1 MKKLYTHLSIISI
14 FFSLIVSSTT
24 TAQSFIDWQKSIGTP
39 GDDVAVK
46 IFNDQVGNLVVM
58 GSEPHAD
65 FAGNVKNYM
74 LITKLDAEGNE
85 MYKKYHD
92 VPFETFS
99 LPLDYYF
106 GRHFYTTEFGEK
118 LINVL
123 VSIGDRVLL
132 YKMLDQTGEYWSYE
146 EVGSHAIY
154 VADDN
159 TKVITGVLCSIQQ
172 SCYGPDSLV
181 VEKINPVPDSL
192 FNFVDWRFEMKQNIR
207 TNPIQGHYDFD
218 NNDVTMDEEGNV
230 YLLTQIERWDFQ
242 FCTDCADAFIDAFC
256 EIFKFD
262 TNGVLVKHVKLKTS
276 KAVVSEM
283 EFLKCA
289 DGDIVVRINDINAS
303 NTALLTSVY
312 RLDYDL
318 TLEKEFTLDQS
329 YNHMVVDEELNII
342 GCTNVFDPND
352 PNIKGASDALVT
364 KYNKEGVFQWK
375 SYYGGTS
382 FDFPRGVAITAD
394 GGIAFI
400 ANTSSTDFDIAEN
413 HGFQDIWVVKL
424 TEGTTGYEDA
434 EEVTLSMFPNPTTEY
449 IHIASNIAVFQM
461 RIVDLFGKEVLK
473 GAATHTNTPVDVR
486 SLPLGTYFVQV
497 VEDGWKGVGKFV
509 KL

>member
-1 MKKLYTHLSIISI
+1 MKKHYTQFSIL
-14 FFSLIVSSTT
+14 FTFCSLFLTSTVIGQT
-24 TAQSFIDWQKSIGTP
+24 FIDWQKSIGTP
-39 GDDVAVK
+39 ADDSALK
-46 IFNDQVGNLVVM
+46 MFEDQSGNLVVI

-85 MYKKYHD
+85 IYKKYHD
-92 VPFETFS
+92 VAFQTFS

-123 VSIGDRVLL
+123 VNIGNRRLL

-146 EVGSHAIY
+146 EVGSPTIY
-154 VADDN
+154 VTDDN
-159 TKVITGVLCSIQQ
+159 TKVVSGVLCSVQE

-207 TNPIQGHYDFD
+207 TAPIQGHYDFD
-218 NNDVTMDEEGNV
+218 NNDIRMDEEGNV

-276 KAVVSEM
+276 RAVVSAM
-283 EFLKCA
+283 EFLKC
-289 DGDIVVRINDINAS
+289 DSGEIVVRINDINAS

-318 TLEKEFTLDQS
+318 TLEKEFTMDQS
-329 YNHMVVDEELNII
+329 YNHMAVDEDLNII
-342 GCTNVFDPND
+342 GVTNVFDPAD
-352 PNIKGASDALVT
+352 PNIKGASDVLVT

-375 SYYGGTS
+375 SYYGGTG
-382 FDFPRGVAITAD
+382 FDFPRGVVLTAD
-394 GGIAFI
+394 GGIAFT
-400 ANTSSTDFDIAEN
+400 ANTSSTDFDIEEN
-413 HGFQDIWVVKL
+413 HGNQDIWVVKL
-424 TEGTTGYEDA
+424 TEGTTGYEEA
-434 EEVTLSMFPNPTTEY
+434 EKVSLSMFPNPTPDY
-449 IHIASNIAVFQM
+449 IHIASNIAVFDM
-461 RIVDLFGKEVLK
+461 RIVDLMGNEVLSDN
-473 GAATHTNTPVDVR
+473 ATHTNMPVDVR
-486 SLPLGTYFVQV
+486 SLPPGTYFVQI
-497 VEDGWKGVGKFV
+497 VEKGWKGAGKFV